1 MDDRFADPLTP
12 TMEQGSI
19 FQNPTTATTTGTT
32 NRPGPSSPGS
42 LASIMSWPGWPV
54 DQNGEDAKYLTL
66 MSKIENLEAGNSLI
80 LDDIARLSHQVAK
93 ITEII
98 NMPHGARPS
107 VIESPKASFSK
118 SLHTPKV
125 PGTKV
130 EIPEAED
137 SPPKIIIPR
146 MTKVARVEI
155 QFGSPDHEAKEHDS
169 KSSHVS
175 SANAASTLPRSTPT
189 KPAPG
194 FQSAANSYA
203 TYPEESAEYNFE
215 SLNDIA
221 LSSEQ
226 YHQVEERVPSEE
238 SESVEQDEVDR
249 ASRTVVQQLAN
260 NDTLFAFFIRYLTNP
275 KPNLARQIATVRD
288 DTAHILARSF
298 QSAVVQPGPSAI
310 IGRSE
315 FSYIRAT
322 VGDMS
327 ESTRVDLYIALSHRY
342 HKKYGRRN

>member
-1 MDDRFADPLTP
+1 MDDRFVDPLTP

-32 NRPGPSSPGS
+32 SRPGPSNPGS

-80 LDDIARLSHQVAK
+80 LNDIARLSHQVAK

-130 EIPEAED
+130 KIPETED

-146 MTKVARVEI
+146 TTKVARVEI
-155 QFGSPDHEAKEHDS
+155 QFGSPDQEAKERDP
-169 KSSHVS
+169 KSSHVP
-175 SANAASTLPRSTPT
+175 SANAASTFPRSTPT

-203 TYPEESAEYNFE
+203 TYPEESAEHNF
-215 SLNDIA
+215 D
-221 LSSEQ
+221 
-226 YHQVEERVPSEE
+226 VPSEE
-238 SESVEQDEVDR
+238 SESVEQDEVDG

-288 DTAHILARSF
+288 DTAQILARSF

-342 HKKYGRRN
+342 RKKYGRRN